1 MMSKWTFTAMV
12 AAVICGWLGAE
23 AEVSAQGDAAHPVQT
38 APYSSVEDI
47 AAASSEQDKGK
58 HLFSYWCS
66 SCHGSGHDHPGTAA
80 LEKKYQGKSPGLLEE
95 RTDITPN
102 LTRYYVRTGVTPMPF
117 FRKTEIS
124 DSELDAIADYLARN
138 IPAPSK

>member
-1 MMSKWTFTAMV
+1 MMSKRAFTAMV
-12 AAVICGWLGAE
+12 AAVICGWLGAQ
-23 AEVSAQGDAAHPVQT
+23 AAVSAQGVGDAVVQT

-47 AAASSEQDKGK
+47 AAASNGQDKGK
-58 HLFSYWCS
+58 QLFSYWCS

-80 LEKKYQGKSPGLLEE
+80 LEKKYQGKLPALLEE
-95 RTDITPN
+95 RSDITPN

-138 IPAPSK
+138 IPTPSK